1 MHLWIFSHWGKN
13 LRYSAYKDKSGRP
26 THSWRASVQ
35 DESIPLFS
43 LDPCHTTIGGISGQR
58 ARPLNLCLGSE
69 NEEEK
74 ATSPHWCVKS
84 L

>member
-1 MHLWIFSHWGKN
+1 MHLWIFSHWGKI

-26 THSWRASVQ
+26 THSWGASVQ
-35 DESIPLFS
+35 AESIPLFRPMS
-43 LDPCHTTIGGISGQR
+43 YHHGGISGQR
-58 ARPLNLCLGSE
+58 ARPLNLVLGSE
-69 NEEEK
+69 KEEEK